1 MTTYKTYD
9 ALSFLRNRYTGRPVV
24 VIPNLAP
31 GFAKPGHPTLQ
42 IGRGGYTDFIKR
54 IKQLHLKEYISRDW
68 LELLGSTLLPSPI
81 YIVGSWNEEF
91 EGHAILPYDF
101 NFSVPEDVQHGFD
114 LVMAVK
120 EAFGWNHYEARDIVG
135 TPPPPISFDLPGL

>member
-1 MTTYKTYD
+1 MRCRSSGTGTLAVPWWSFQISPQVSPSRVTRRCRSSTP
-9 ALSFLRNRYTGRPVV
+9 ALAR
-24 VIPNLAP
+24 
-31 GFAKPGHPTLQ
+31 
-42 IGRGGYTDFIKR
+42 RGGYTDFIKR